1 MKGNRAQTLSRK
13 DAALDADE
21 RQYRWKSR
29 EPVEGIAFLLDD
41 LAIVADGPRRGS
53 QAVARALRAVE
64 PEPVYE
70 LEAADGE
77 RFVLPQSSLESP
89 VPADIAACIAWIQ
102 KWYARQ
108 CDGDWEHSWG
118 ASIRTLDNP
127 GWLVKINLEGT
138 DLEGQAFPEIAKLEP
153 ERAWLSCKIV
163 DKQFQGAG
171 GPHMLGDILAAFVHW
186 ARHAAPM

>member
-1 MKGNRAQTLSRK
+1 MTLAVDS
-13 DAALDADE
+13 DE
-21 RQYRWKSR
+21 LQYRWKAR
-29 EPVEGIAFLLDD
+29 EPVEGVAFLLDD

-53 QAVARALRAVE
+53 QAVAKALQVVE

-70 LEAADGE
+70 LEALDGE

-89 VPADIAACIAWIQ
+89 VPADTAACIAWIQ
-102 KWYARQ
+102 KWYASQ
-108 CDGDWEHSWG
+108 CDGDWEHRWG
-118 ASIRTLDNP
+118 VSIGTLDNP
-127 GWLVKINLEGT
+127 GWLVKIDLEDT
-138 DLEGQAFPEIAKLEP
+138 DLGAKVFPEIARLEP

-186 ARHAAPM
+186 ARSAAPV

>member
-1 MKGNRAQTLSRK
+1 
-13 DAALDADE
+13 
-21 RQYRWKSR
+21 
-29 EPVEGIAFLLDD
+29 
-41 LAIVADGPRRGS
+41 
-53 QAVARALRAVE
+53 
-64 PEPVYE
+64 
-70 LEAADGE
+70 
-77 RFVLPQSSLESP
+77 
-89 VPADIAACIAWIQ
+89 
-102 KWYARQ
+102 
-108 CDGDWEHSWG
+108 
-118 ASIRTLDNP
+118 LDNP